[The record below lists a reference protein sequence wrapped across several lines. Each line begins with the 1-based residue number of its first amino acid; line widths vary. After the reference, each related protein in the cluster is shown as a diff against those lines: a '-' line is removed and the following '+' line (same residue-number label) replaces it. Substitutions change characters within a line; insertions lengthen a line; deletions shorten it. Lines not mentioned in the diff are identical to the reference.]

1 MVEPPALRVPS
12 VLLVLVDVMVRR
24 VTPALSDQWVLV
36 APSAQLD
43 LPDLVELLD
52 PPVPPAPVVMK
63 VTPDPWD
70 PLVLLVHRAPVV
82 SSVSLDLWD
91 PL

>member
-1 MVEPPALRVPS
+1 MVEPQVLRVPS
-12 VLLVLVDVMVRR
+12 VLLVPVDVMVRR
-24 VTPALSDQWVLV
+24 VMLALSDRWVLV

-52 PPVPPAPVVMK
+52 PLVPPAPVVMK

-70 PLVLLVHRAPVV
+70 PLVLLAHKALVV

-91 PL
+91 LL